1 MGGFHGW
8 YHYYLLEKLGQIN
21 YLGYWDTASFG
32 DNMMVS
38 NAKSS
43 KLVQTLHKS
52 NVPQLIGYHADINF
66 YILTL

>member
-21 YLGYWDTASFG
+21 YLGYWETASFG

-52 NVPQLIGYHADINF
+52 NVPQLIGF
-66 YILTL
+66 PMPTLTFIL